1 MENVLNVL
9 KSYYEKNKK
18 CYFCNLEFENR
29 IVEENE
35 SFISY
40 IPADGKFPYGMDIL
54 PKRHIYSIKDFTD
67 SEVKEFG
74 KILRDS
80 LKRLVKLR
88 PNISYNVCIYS
99 APKDIKCGDYFHF
112 YAQIIPRIGEW
123 QVLSLAQAVI
133 LTLFCLKLQQRS

>member
-1 MENVLNVL
+1 
-9 KSYYEKNKK
+9 
-18 CYFCNLEFENR
+18 
-29 IVEENE
+29 
-35 SFISY
+35 
-40 IPADGKFPYGMDIL
+40 MDIL

-112 YAQIIPRIGEW
+112 YAQIIPRIGRMAGFEFSTGCYINS
-123 QVLSLAQAVI
+123 VLPEVAAEEL
-133 LTLFCLKLQQRS
+133 RSVDVE